1 MNVNNSVGEDPGSE
15 KHSRENINPLREH
28 LHHHEQTITRN
39 TDIKGSA
46 GEGWEWNEEHGIG
59 TC

>member
-46 GEGWEWNEEHGIG
+46 GEG
-59 TC
+59 